1 MLKSSSALLRRI
13 SAVVS
18 AANVAVANEEDSVV
32 ANAVAVV
39 DVVVAVNRL
48 STLTM
53 LLPSPPS
60 VLKNIT

>member
-1 MLKSSSALLRRI
+1 MLKLSNASLRRI

-18 AANVAVANEEDSVV
+18 AANVAVVNEEDSVV

>member
-1 MLKSSSALLRRI
+1 
-13 SAVVS
+13 VVS
-18 AANVAVANEEDSVV
+18 AANVAVASEEDSVV

-60 VLKNIT
+60 VPKNIT